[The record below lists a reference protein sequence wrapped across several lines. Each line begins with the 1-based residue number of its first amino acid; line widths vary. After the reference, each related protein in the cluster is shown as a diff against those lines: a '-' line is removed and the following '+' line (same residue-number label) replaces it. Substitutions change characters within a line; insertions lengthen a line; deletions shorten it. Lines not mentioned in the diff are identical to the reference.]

1 MREALFLT
9 DVRDASTLS
18 YMDAGRPLERRYA
31 SRVRVELFLN
41 QYIRDRWFRALA
53 MDLSPTGLRLQKLV
67 ERRIPLS
74 RIVGLELELPGTNE
88 VIWASAE
95 PRFDAVDDD
104 FQVSGLTFVN
114 MAGKHERLLHDF
126 LRRKQARPWS
136 WPRLSSRRPGPPP
149 QPGRLF

>member
-1 MREALFLT
+1 
-9 DVRDASTLS
+9 
-18 YMDAGRPLERRYA
+18 MDAGRPLERRYA

-41 QYIRDRWFRALA
+41 QYIRDRWFRVLA
-53 MDLSPTGLRLQKLV
+53 MDLSPTGLRVQKLL
-67 ERRIPLS
+67 ERRLPLS

-114 MAGKHERLLHDF
+114 MAQKHERLLHDF
-126 LRRKQARPWS
+126 LRRKQARSWS
-136 WPRLSSRRPGPPP
+136 WPRRAPRRRPGPPP
-149 QPGRLF
+149 LPADCF

>member
-1 MREALFLT
+1 
-9 DVRDASTLS
+9 
-18 YMDAGRPLERRYA
+18 MDAGRPPERRYA
-31 SRVRVELFLN
+31 SRVRVEIFLN

-53 MDLSPTGLRLQKLV
+53 MDLSPTGVRLQKLV

-88 VIWASAE
+88 VIWVSAE

-104 FQVSGLTFVN
+104 FQVSGLTFVH
-114 MAGKHERLLHDF
+114 MAQKHLRLLHDF

-136 WPRLSSRRPGPPP
+136 WPRPSPRRRPASP
-149 QPGRLF
+149 QLANRSS